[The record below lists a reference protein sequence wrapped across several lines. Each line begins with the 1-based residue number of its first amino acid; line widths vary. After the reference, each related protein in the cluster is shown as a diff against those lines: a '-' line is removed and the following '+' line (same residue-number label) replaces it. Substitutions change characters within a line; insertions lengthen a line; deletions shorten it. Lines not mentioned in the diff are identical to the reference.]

1 MPRVKNKQLNIR
13 LTEKEYERLRSK
25 ASKANV
31 YLSAYV
37 LTMTFKGKIV
47 LVEGL
52 PEVSKELRAIGNNL
66 NQLARL
72 CHEGRIEC
80 VNLMETRQEVE
91 KLWQSLSLQIQRE
104 V

>member
-1 MPRVKNKQLNIR
+1 MSRVKSKQLNIR
-13 LTEKEYERLRSK
+13 LTEKEYECLRSK

-31 YLSAYV
+31 HLSAYV

-52 PEVSKELRAIGNNL
+52 PEVSRELRAIGNNL
-66 NQLARL
+66 NQLTRL

-80 VNLMETRQEVE
+80 VNLMEMRQEVE
-91 KLWQSLSLQIQRE
+91 KLWQSLNLQIQKE
-104 V
+104 A